1 MENCAKRMVVFFMLA
16 IAIGSGL
23 AVGLIM
29 YKKLKYPVCYF
40 EWVLHYSAEY
50 SLDSSLVLAI
60 INSESGFMKN
70 AKSVKGARGLMQIMP
85 RSAKAIANELK
96 YINFS
101 EEDLYNPKLN
111 IEFGCFYLSYLF
123 DKFDDEDKVLF
134 AYNAGEGTLANYLKS
149 NAGSFDIKALDF
161 PETVQYIKRVKSAK
175 KYYTKVI
182 KWQLVNEN
190 NFKELDKI

>member
-1 MENCAKRMVVFFMLA
+1 MCKKNGCFFYVSNCNWER
-16 IAIGSGL
+16 
-23 AVGLIM
+23 VGGWSLM

-40 EWVLHYSAEY
+40 ELVMHYSAEY
-50 SLDSSLVLAI
+50 SLDPSLVIAI
-60 INSESGFMKN
+60 INSESGFEVN
-70 AKSVKGARGLMQIMP
+70 AKSVKGAVGLMQIMP
-85 RSAKAIANELK
+85 ATAKAIANELK

-123 DKFDDEDKVLF
+123 DKFGSEDEVLF
-134 AYNAGEGTLANYLKS
+134 AYNAGEGTLLNYLKTS
-149 NAGSFDIKALDF
+149 GGSFDVKVLDF